1 MSKRFTIVTEEFI
14 LYFSGTAHKIS
25 NGECTFRLWHNKE
38 ESQKVCDKLNELNKE
53 NEQLKQEN
61 TELKS
66 SIEKLYNKYIDEFF
80 EHYDCTDENAR
91 EKDE

>member
-38 ESQKVCDKLNELNKE
+38 ESQKVCDKLNEVHKE
-53 NEQLKQEN
+53 NIKLKKENQQL
-61 TELKS
+61 TEFITS
-66 SIEKLYNKYIDEFF
+66 MGFTIEKENGTIIRLTKELYK
-80 EHYDCTDENAR
+80 
-91 EKDE
+91 